1 MQSRIRAVAL
11 MSIAF
16 AAALPGCQRSKVAQT
31 LDTTINTK
39 TETAD
44 LDFWHQLP
52 GRSAV
57 TNSEGLHGVL
67 LLTDS
72 GDPTT
77 SWEERLALL
86 QERGWVSEKFSGAGD
101 ETIDRG
107 TLAKA
112 LCHALEIEGGVMM
125 RVTDKMPRYALR
137 ELTYLRVMAAST
149 ENQVVSGLDYI
160 GIISKAQDYAMLRD
174 SKAAAKAAKE
184 AGEAAPTPTEE
195 SSPAEPQPVIEPAAT
210 GQPS

>member
-1 MQSRIRAVAL
+1 MFPRMRTAV
-11 MSIAF
+11 IVG
-16 AAALPGCQRSKVAQT
+16 AAVLAGMAGCQRSKIAQT

-39 TETAD
+39 TESSD

-67 LLTDS
+67 LLADGS
-72 GDPTT
+72 DPTT

-86 QERGWVSEKFSGAGD
+86 KERGWVSESFAQAGD

-112 LCHALEIEGGVMM
+112 LCHALDIKGGVMM
-125 RVTDKMPRYALR
+125 QLTGKMPRYALR

-149 ENQVVSGLDYI
+149 ENQIVNGLDYI
-160 GIISKAQDYAMLRD
+160 GIMSKAQDYAMLQETK
-174 SKAAAKAAKE
+174 KAKSS
-184 AGEAAPTPTEE
+184 GGNAPAQPAPNAEPA
-195 SSPAEPQPVIEPAAT
+195 PAETAP
-210 GQPS
+210 